1 MKSLNYRL
9 VNKYMHFC
17 SFLLIPLLFCNVLF
31 YCSNVLKF
39 SIELLIPSSKSLVSQ
54 HIAMKS
60 PFFHLQLLKSLHQHL
75 PSQPTLHQGS
85 QEAKALP
92 QLLSRLLS
100 LQSHLP
106 EALLLQPNMQTRE
119 QPWPPVP
126 RFLRLGDT
134 PAAFPQSKLP
144 ATHHHSPQ
152 LRLLLHCSP
161 KQTIKHL
168 LLHPAV
174 NMDQSSPVTLLR
186 RLQRHLIHP
195 L

>member
-17 SFLLIPLLFCNVLF
+17 SSLLIALLFCNVLF
-31 YCSNVLKF
+31 YCSNVLKY
-39 SIELLIPSSKSLVSQ
+39 SIELLIPSFKSLVSQ

-60 PFFHLQLLKSLHQHL
+60 PLFHSQLLKSLRQHL
-75 PSQPTLHQGS
+75 PNQPTLHQGS

-92 QLLSRLLS
+92 QLLSHLLS

-106 EALLLQPNMQTRE
+106 EALLLLPNMQTRE

>member
-1 MKSLNYRL
+1 MKSLDYWL
-9 VNKYMHFC
+9 VSQYLHFC
-17 SFLLIPLLFCNVLF
+17 SFLLIPLLFCNAPF
-31 YCSNVLKF
+31 YFSNILKHF
-39 SIELLIPSSKSLVSQ
+39 IELWIPSFRSLVSQ
-54 HIAMKS
+54 HTAIKS
-60 PFFHLQLLKSLHQHL
+60 PLFHSQLLKSLRQHL
-75 PSQPTLHQGS
+75 PSQLTPRQGS
-85 QEAKALP
+85 QEAKALL
-92 QLLSRLLS
+92 QLLSHLQS

-106 EALLLQPNMQTRE
+106 EALLLLPNMQTRE

-126 RFLRLGDT
+126 RFLHLGDT
-134 PAAFPQSKLP
+134 PAACPQSKLP

-152 LRLLLHCSP
+152 RRLLLHCSS

-186 RLQRHLIHP
+186 RLQHHLIHP